1 MTYETFDIVY
11 VSNEVPVSVYCMN
24 SDMIV
29 PTMPTLYSVTI
40 IITETPHDPVYS
52 YIQSLRQGMLSPQ
65 PQAEHYRVLVGVS
78 ALYSDN
84 LINYRH

>member
-40 IITETPHDPVYS
+40 IITETPTVT
-52 YIQSLRQGMLSPQ
+52 
-65 PQAEHYRVLVGVS
+65 E
-78 ALYSDN
+78 ALECYHLN
-84 LINYRH
+84 LKLNITVFW